1 MKSTELLVE
10 DHRHML
16 AALDILVE
24 MASRSAIEGL
34 NDADVEC
41 VLRFFKDFGDRH
53 HQGIEESI
61 LFPAVLQDKT
71 QKNYHK
77 LCGLI
82 FEHNRQRSIMEG
94 LQDSMLTR
102 NKKDFAYYAGSLNE
116 IVRAHIREEEEVVFP
131 LVQSTLSAADDERVV
146 QEMKAYDAVWQEKEL
161 AAQVRRLA
169 DLELKYLRRPA

>member
-1 MKSTELLVE
+1 
-10 DHRHML
+10 
-16 AALDILVE
+16 
-24 MASRSAIEGL
+24 
-34 NDADVEC
+34 
-41 VLRFFKDFGDRH
+41 
-53 HQGIEESI
+53 
-61 LFPAVLQDKT
+61 
-71 QKNYHK
+71 
-77 LCGLI
+77 
-82 FEHNRQRSIMEG
+82 MEG